1 MIPLK
6 IGGAIT
12 ILIHLNKLSFLFYFF
27 FVLSFVCFNVLYD
40 MKLIQLSEIAV
51 TDPFVK

>member
-6 IGGAIT
+6 IGAAII
-12 ILIHLNKLSFLFYFF
+12 ILIRLNKLSILFYFF

-40 MKLIQLSEIAV
+40 SE
-51 TDPFVK
+51 K